1 MSAAPA
7 LDLPVFSPPDLFRV
21 LADETRLR
29 AMVLMHAEGE
39 LCVCELTEAICV
51 SQPKMSRHLAV
62 LRDAGLVSDRR
73 QGIWIH
79 YQIEPDLPLWIAP
92 ILKALCEG
100 VSNDLP
106 YNEDRARLVA
116 MPDRPGDRCP
126 DRN

>member
-7 LDLPVFSPPDLFRV
+7 FDLPEFSPPDLFRI

-62 LRDAGLVSDRR
+62 LRDAGLVRDRR

-79 YQIEPDLPLWIAP
+79 YRIERDLPAWIAP
-92 ILKALCEG
+92 ILKALCAG
-100 VSNDLP
+100 VSDNLP
-106 YNEDRARLVA
+106 YKEDRARLAA
-116 MPDRPGDRCP
+116 MPDRPGDRCS
-126 DRN
+126 D